1 MCQIVWLDTTCQ
13 KKQKKKKKKKKDD
26 NGRGG
31 RQMAKEGEK
40 TEINV
45 PILSKFSRNLL
56 ESFVRTVS

>member
-1 MCQIVWLDTTCQ
+1 
-13 KKQKKKKKKKKDD
+13 
-26 NGRGG
+26 
-31 RQMAKEGEK
+31 MAKEGEK